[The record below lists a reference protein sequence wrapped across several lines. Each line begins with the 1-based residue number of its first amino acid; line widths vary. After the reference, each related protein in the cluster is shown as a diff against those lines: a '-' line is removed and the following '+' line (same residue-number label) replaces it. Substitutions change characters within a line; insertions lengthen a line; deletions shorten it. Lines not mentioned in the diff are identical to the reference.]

1 MQRRSSVQQKSE
13 TQQVHILWAL
23 LCECQKR
30 TFYILKAHADFSSKI
45 MNKIIANQNIII
57 ATNSSQH
64 GSQSSYKGPNSMS
77 GSGGYSQQQPWSQNR
92 PQNARAPYRHQN
104 NTHYVSNYDK
114 RNQESLNN
122 HGLKAMGTNNNQLYR
137 QQQQFRNISNSTG
150 VSTGSSSSFSRG
162 GYQNRGS
169 ITGSSGYNTWNND
182 SLSTNSYTD
191 PDEMVNVI
199 II

>member
-1 MQRRSSVQQKSE
+1 MRRRSSVQQKSE
-13 TQQVHILWAL
+13 TQNVHILWAL

-30 TFYILKAHADFSSKI
+30 TFNILKAHADFSSKI

-57 ATNSSQH
+57 ATSSQP
-64 GSQSSYKGPNSMS
+64 GGQSSFRGSNSMS
-77 GSGGYSQQQPWSQNR
+77 ASGGYSQQQPWSQNR

-104 NTHYVSNYDK
+104 NPHYVSNYDK

-122 HGLKAMGTNNNQLYR
+122 HGLKAMGMNNNQPFR
-137 QQQQFRNISNSTG
+137 QQQHQQFRNISNSTG
-150 VSTGSSSSFSRG
+150 GSTGFSSRSST

-169 ITGSSGYNTWNND
+169 ITNSSGYNTWND
-182 SLSTNSYTD
+182 SLSTNSYAD
-191 PDEMVNVI
+191 ADEMVNVI